1 LNFRRVLD
9 LGNVPDNIS
18 NINRT
23 DAAPGSVK
31 SPDMFGPILPRN
43 SLKCKRGENQE
54 EIDEVSLF
62 RRVRIYNIVHGLVL
76 PDPPRSDLGYLARVY
91 ELRNSDWYDH
101 GTGFVDIRPELKV
114 EQLTFLVC
122 KYFQEP
128 TLREILTQTKQA
140 DRQITILSVKSEDAP
155 YQLLLSTQL
164 TPEHGFQRPQ
174 GKESISRSL
183 LETI

>member
-23 DAAPGSVK
+23 DAAPGSVT
-31 SPDMFGPILPRN
+31 SLDMFGPILPRN

-76 PDPPRSDLGYLARVY
+76 PNPPRSDLNYRVRLY
-91 ELRNSDWYDH
+91 EPNWYDR

-140 DRQITILSVKSEDAP
+140 ERQIVILSVRSENAP
-155 YQLLLSTQL
+155 HRLLLSTQP
-164 TPEHGFQRPQ
+164 TPEHGFQIHR
-174 GKESISRSL
+174 GKESISFSL
-183 LETI
+183 LETS